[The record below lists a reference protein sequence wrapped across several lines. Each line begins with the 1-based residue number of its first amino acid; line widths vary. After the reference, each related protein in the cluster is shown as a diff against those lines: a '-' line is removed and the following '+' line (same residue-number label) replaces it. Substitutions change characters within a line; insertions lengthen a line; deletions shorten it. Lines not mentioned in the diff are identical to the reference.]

1 MTLAKLFNQYAFVV
15 AYAQLWLFIGF
26 ASAIDIY
33 ISIKTQEYLWHLE
46 MNPVG
51 RWLIELDGGDVALF
65 MGIKTAGTILALGL
79 LVWLYHAKKSW
90 AWPSIFGVAIMQL
103 FVLWNLQQ

>member
-1 MTLAKLFNQYAFVV
+1 
-15 AYAQLWLFIGF
+15 
-26 ASAIDIY
+26 
-33 ISIKTQEYLWHLE
+33 

-51 RWLIELDGGDVALF
+51 RWLIELDDGDVALF
-65 MGIKTAGTILALGL
+65 MGIKTAGTILALGF
-79 LVWLYHAKKSW
+79 LVWLYHSKKSW